1 MPNITACVRSI
12 FHGDKGLFFRE
23 NHALSKSL
31 CLVKLRSSPSG
42 SKIPFRLYASPK
54 TGASLCGVVGPFVSG
69 FASGIVSVARAV
81 GAEVV
86 TPVWVEEGGFEVIIT
101 RPMRALG
108 VAVPVRADDEF
119 VAAVYRVVHRSRLRL
134 YLGRPN

>member
-1 MPNITACVRSI
+1 M
-12 FHGDKGLFFRE
+12 
-23 NHALSKSL
+23 
-31 CLVKLRSSPSG
+31 SG
-42 SKIPFRLYASPK
+42 ETSFKPFRLENSGGRFRGYTLHQK
-54 TGASLCGVVGPFVSG
+54 RGASLCGVVGHFVSG
-69 FASGIVSVARAV
+69 FASGFVSVARAV

-86 TPVWVEEGGFEVIIT
+86 SPIWVEEGGFEVIVT

-119 VAAVYRVVHRSRLRL
+119 VAAVYRVVHRNGLRL